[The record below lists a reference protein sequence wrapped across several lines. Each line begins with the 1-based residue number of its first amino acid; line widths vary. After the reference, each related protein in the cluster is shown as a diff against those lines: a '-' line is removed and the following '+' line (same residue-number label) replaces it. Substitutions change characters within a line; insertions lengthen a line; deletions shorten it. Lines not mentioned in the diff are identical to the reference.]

1 MLSSLVGFD
10 NHTFAIQLTPFRIQH
25 FINSTMLI
33 EANSNDMLY
42 IERKFP
48 ENEENSEIDI
58 EGDSLKEVILP
69 H

>member
-1 MLSSLVGFD
+1 
-10 NHTFAIQLTPFRIQH
+10 
-25 FINSTMLI
+25 MLI

-48 ENEENSEIDI
+48 ESEENSEIDI